1 MFKSLLIVAVAA
13 FGLSAC
19 SQTTG
24 SIDTGIRNSLPQVCA
39 AGETAFAVLQ
49 PFIVADRLQPKT
61 AAAAQ
66 AAYQSLQALCANKDT
81 ATLASTLVAA
91 SSAYLTITTAIS
103 EAKKTEK

>member
-1 MFKSLLIVAVAA
+1 MFKSLLIVAAAA

-19 SQTTG
+19 QSTG

-49 PFIVADRLQPKT
+49 PFIVVDRLKPKT

-66 AAYQSLQALCANKDT
+66 AAYDSIQRLCANKDT
-81 ATLASTLVAA
+81 ATLGTTLVAA
-91 SSAYLTITTAIS
+91 SAAYLTITQAINQ
-103 EAKKTEK
+103 AQKAGG

>member
-1 MFKSLLIVAVAA
+1 MFKSLLIVAAAA

-19 SQTTG
+19 QSTG
-24 SIDTGIRNSLPQVCA
+24 SIDTGIRNNLPQVCA

-49 PFIVADRLQPKT
+49 PFIVADKLKPKT

-66 AAYQSLQALCANKDT
+66 AAHDSLQSLCATKDT

-91 SSAYLTITTAIS
+91 SAAYLTITTAIG
-103 EAKKTEK
+103 EAKKVEG

>member
-19 SQTTG
+19 QSTG
-24 SIDTGIRNSLPQVCA
+24 SIDTGIRNSLPQVCS
-39 AGETAFAVLQ
+39 AGDTAYAVLQ
-49 PFIVADRLQPKT
+49 PFIVADKLKPKT

-66 AAYQSLQALCANKDT
+66 AAYQSLQRLCANKET

-91 SSAYLTITTAIS
+91 SAAYLTITTAIN
-103 EAKKTEK
+103 EAQKVGG

>member
-19 SQTTG
+19 QSTG
-24 SIDTGIRNSLPQVCA
+24 SIDTGIRNSLPQICA

-49 PFIVADRLQPKT
+49 PFIAADRLKPKT

-66 AAYQSLQALCANKDT
+66 AAYQSLQALCANKDS
-81 ATLASTLVAA
+81 ATLGTTLVAA
-91 SSAYLTITTAIS
+91 SAAYLTITQAINQ
-103 EAKKTEK
+103 AQKVGG

>member
-1 MFKSLLIVAVAA
+1 MFKSLLIVAATA

-19 SQTTG
+19 QSTG
-24 SIDTGIRNSLPQVCA
+24 SIDTGIRNSLPQVCS

-49 PFIVADRLQPKT
+49 PFIVADKLTPKT

-66 AAYQSLQALCANKDT
+66 AAYDSLQRLCANKDI
-81 ATLASTLVAA
+81 ATLATTLVAA
-91 SSAYLTITTAIS
+91 SAAYLTITTAIS

>member
-19 SQTTG
+19 QSTG
-24 SIDTGIRNSLPQVCA
+24 SIDTGIRNSLPQVCS

-49 PFIVADRLQPKT
+49 PFIVAGELKPKT

-66 AAYQSLQALCANKDT
+66 AANQSLQALCANKET

-91 SSAYLTITTAIS
+91 SSAYLTITLAVS
-103 EAKKTEK
+103 EAKKVEN

>member
-1 MFKSLLIVAVAA
+1 MKRFAIIALAALSLASC
-13 FGLSAC
+13 SA
-19 SQTTG
+19 TTG

-49 PFIVADRLQPKT
+49 PFIVADRLKPKT

-66 AAYQSLQALCANKDT
+66 AAYQSLQALCANKDG

-91 SSAYLTITTAIS
+91 SSAYLTISIAVR
-103 EAKKTEK
+103 EAQKVGG